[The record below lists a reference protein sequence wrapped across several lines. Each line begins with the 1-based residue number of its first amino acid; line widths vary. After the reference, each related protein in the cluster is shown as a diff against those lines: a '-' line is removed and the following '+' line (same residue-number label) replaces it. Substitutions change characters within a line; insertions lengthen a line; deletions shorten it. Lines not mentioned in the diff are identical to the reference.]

1 METYYFGLR
10 ENGLKGSV
18 KVLVTFK
25 VDEISMLI
33 IRAKEKGINNEIN
46 NKFNFDKHRKNEQK
60 ISIKHIHITKKKIQ
74 IINLKAILIL
84 PQLLGIIKDLKM
96 RILNLIVLFF
106 NFIYKNIFYCFFD

>member
-1 METYYFGLR
+1 LETYYFGLR

-46 NKFNFDKHRKNEQK
+46 NKFNFDKHRKK
-60 ISIKHIHITKKKIQ
+60 
-74 IINLKAILIL
+74 
-84 PQLLGIIKDLKM
+84 
-96 RILNLIVLFF
+96 
-106 NFIYKNIFYCFFD
+106 